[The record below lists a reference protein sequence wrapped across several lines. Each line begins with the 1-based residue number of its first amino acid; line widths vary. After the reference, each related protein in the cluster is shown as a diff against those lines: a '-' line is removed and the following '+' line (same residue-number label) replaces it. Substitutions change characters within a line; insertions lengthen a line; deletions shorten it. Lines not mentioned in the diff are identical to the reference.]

1 MLVVVL
7 LLCLN
12 WNGEGSPPTQ
22 WWLLVERTGARP
34 GYTSLT
40 LDGGVK
46 AWRFENL
53 SRHQRYRIQVRA
65 PGDQASA
72 CVDVLPREGST
83 AVTEQGAPMPQ
94 AGITQLLVMPQNRR
108 LTAYWTLSS
117 GFVDRTVVAVHVE
130 GRLLGRWELEPEVRS
145 LSVDAARV
153 AALQNG
159 MVCDVTVATRLGTV
173 VQDVMTVRAVPAPQG
188 REREANR
195 ALTQAGLV
203 YPCLSLTDELD
214 LFGDANARP
223 PGRGAVRIG
232 SRRHPTSGRLP
243 RRDGRDLRP
252 VFHRG
257 LGSAGDQGAAL
268 MQMPAPPAA
277 VASAAVASAAVWAN
291 GSKAEALVAAR
302 EVLTTARVLP
312 LFYFDV
318 GRWWEDRDEV
328 LAELSTHHWSDEP
341 LIVRSSAEGEDD
353 PSFCEAGLYLSV
365 RAVVGPA
372 ALADAV
378 DAVIASYATP
388 GPGDQVLIQPELHG
402 AMASG
407 VAFSCDPAIGN
418 I

>member
-1 MLVVVL
+1 MATTHNTTEDIMGITLDAAVPRDGTV
-7 LLCLN
+7 CLN

-94 AGITQLLVMPQNRR
+94 AGITQLLVMPQDRR

-188 REREANR
+188 RERDANR

-214 LFGDANARP
+214 LFGDANAPVAAARVISC
-223 PGRGAVRIG
+223 GSCGGATAWRDYTLTCTSCAVRFIRNARGDFLDLSKLRFGTCRCCLPHKILIQDAG
-232 SRRHPTSGRLP
+232 STSLRCSHSGKEHIRLEGETVHRLIEDLPYGLCQCCRP
-243 RRDGRDLRP
+243 RRPLRKDGDNVRCSVSREM
-252 VFHRG
+252 HRRA
-257 LGSAGDQGAAL
+257 AGD
-268 MQMPAPPAA
+268 
-277 VASAAVASAAVWAN
+277 
-291 GSKAEALVAAR
+291 VAAF
-302 EVLTTARVLP
+302 VLVPSAPVL
-312 LFYFDV
+312 DAAAI
-318 GRWWEDRDEV
+318 DE
-328 LAELSTHHWSDEP
+328 LMD
-341 LIVRSSAEGEDD
+341 
-353 PSFCEAGLYLSV
+353 AGLADICATGVS
-365 RAVVGPA
+365 RARR
-372 ALADAV
+372 
-378 DAVIASYATP
+378 
-388 GPGDQVLIQPELHG
+388 
-402 AMASG
+402 
-407 VAFSCDPAIGN
+407 
-418 I
+418 